1 MTDGRIRMPPATKVN
16 GCRPGVIGRGVSA
29 LALALGIAFA
39 PNAQAFSPQPVL
51 HLDASA
57 AALGAAL
64 ALPADAPAWRATPD
78 ALATACTAEPDG
90 AIRIALLAG
99 SVPRLRDA
107 TCRRSAAAQTLVL
120 TLGHEALVFVV
131 PSGRPVVPLDSV
143 AVFRAFGAAAPRGT
157 AAAAG
162 TLLAPAAGTPS
173 DALLGAMV
181 LEHGCVIALPMGAV
195 PHAAAARSVF
205 CAALSE
211 GNNVVRRRPGS
222 AAEGVAQIRAW
233 AASAPAGAIAAI
245 SLAEWIELTG
255 VVTPVPLDGV
265 LPTAANLAAGIYPA
279 SRQIKLAFVVPLA
292 ASQPARNAAL
302 DTGFALLA
310 EAVIGP
316 LGTLAGRGVTSLPPA
331 TRVDARLRLVDFLEA
346 P

>member
-1 MTDGRIRMPPATKVN
+1 
-16 GCRPGVIGRGVSA
+16 
-29 LALALGIAFA
+29 
-39 PNAQAFSPQPVL
+39 
-51 HLDASA
+51 
-57 AALGAAL
+57 
-64 ALPADAPAWRATPD
+64 
-78 ALATACTAEPDG
+78 
-90 AIRIALLAG
+90 
-99 SVPRLRDA
+99 
-107 TCRRSAAAQTLVL
+107 
-120 TLGHEALVFVV
+120 
-131 PSGRPVVPLDSV
+131 
-143 AVFRAFGAAAPRGT
+143 
-157 AAAAG
+157 
-162 TLLAPAAGTPS
+162 
-173 DALLGAMV
+173 MV
-181 LEHGCVIALPMGAV
+181 LEHGCVTALPMGAV

-211 GNNVVRRRPGS
+211 GNNVARRRPGS

-265 LPTAANLAAGIYPA
+265 LPTAANLAASIYPA
-279 SRQIKLAFVVPLA
+279 SRQIKLAFVVPRA

>member
-1 MTDGRIRMPPATKVN
+1 MELLLVAGY
-16 GCRPGVIGRGVSA
+16 
-29 LALALGIAFA
+29 
-39 PNAQAFSPQPVL
+39 
-51 HLDASA
+51 
-57 AALGAAL
+57 
-64 ALPADAPAWRATPD
+64 
-78 ALATACTAEPDG
+78 ATAAEPDG

-131 PSGRPVVPLDSV
+131 PSGRPMVPLDSV
-143 AVFRAFGAAAPRGT
+143 TVFRAFGAAAPRGT

-181 LEHGCVIALPMGAV
+181 LEHGCVTALPMGAV

-279 SRQIKLAFVVPLA
+279 SRQIKLAFVVPRA

-302 DTGFALLA
+302 DHMRRVRCRPVGTADESVLFGLPDERRPERYREIA
-310 EAVIGP
+310 EALEVALRQFGP
-316 LGTLAGRGVTSLPPA
+316 RERRMVRQLIDGESYGAIAAREGISLNA
-331 TRVDARLRLVDFLEA
+331 LKVRIHRLRLVLRISVRAAQEGVVSTDGA
-346 P
+346 AAGRVAA

>member
-1 MTDGRIRMPPATKVN
+1 MTDEWIRTPPATNVN
-16 GCRPGVIGRGVSA
+16 GCTAGVIGRGASA
-29 LALALGIAFA
+29 LTLALGIAFA
-39 PNAQAFSPQPVL
+39 STAKAFSPQPVL

-64 ALPADAPAWRATPD
+64 ALPADAPAWRAAPD
-78 ALATACTAEPDG
+78 ALGTACTPEPG
-90 AIRIALLAG
+90 VAIRIALLAG

-120 TLGHEALVFVV
+120 TLGHEA
-131 PSGRPVVPLDSV
+131 LDSV

-181 LEHGCVIALPMGAV
+181 LEHGCVTTLPMGAV
-195 PHAAAARSVF
+195 PHAAAARSLF

-211 GNNVVRRRPGS
+211 GSNVVRRRPGS

-233 AASAPAGAIAAI
+233 AASALAGAIAAI
-245 SLAEWIELTG
+245 SLTEWIELTG
-255 VVTPVPLDGV
+255 VVTPMPLDGV
-265 LPTAANLAAGIYPA
+265 LPTAAKLAADIYPA
-279 SRQIKLAFVVPLA
+279 SRQIKLAFVVPRA

-310 EAVIGP
+310 ETVIGP
-316 LGTLAGRGVTSLPPA
+316 LGTLAGRGITALPPA